1 MNAFAQQAIAA
12 FRSMRTTP
20 FPNRR
25 FEKLSSRD
33 ADKFVIRLP
42 NGMRSEVEVAADDQ
56 FTSMNSFIL
65 QAIAEKLDREG
76 RQDLLLDALAEAVV
90 DAKWCAT
97 MNRPTWKCGCPDCGS
112 SLVQIEDRE

>member
-1 MNAFAQQAIAA
+1 MNAIAQKALAA

-20 FPNRR
+20 LPNRR

-42 NGMRSEVEVAADDQ
+42 YGMRSEVDVAAEDQ

-65 QAIAEKLDREG
+65 QAIAEKLDRAA

-97 MNRPTWKCGCPDCGS
+97 MNRPVWTCGCAVCRS
-112 SLVQIEDRE
+112 SRVQIEDDE